1 MSFIDL
7 QQRTPKRWREGTH
20 RTRAPQQTLDAFRP
34 LLPRL
39 GITRLANVTGLDR
52 IGLPV
57 CVAVRP
63 NSRALATSQGKG
75 ETLPAAMA
83 SAMMESIETWHAER
97 VAAPLRWESYEALRH
112 ETAVV
117 DPAELP
123 VRVDAAFYPG
133 RPVLW
138 MQGEDLIAGRAVQ
151 LPYELVAVNF
161 VRQPGH
167 QAVFLES
174 SNGLASGNHPV
185 EAVVH
190 GLCEVIE
197 RDALTLWQL
206 VPEAERTARRVDLD
220 TLPAGR
226 LRDVVDLLQGK
237 GIALAAWDITTDVG
251 VPCYTCTIVEDPDS
265 PDWRPIPMFSGHG
278 AHLQPEVALSR
289 AVHEAIQSRL
299 TAISGSRDDLFPT
312 DYVKV
317 GHREDHARTVAA
329 MQAPGPRVPLRT
341 RAHDDG
347 DCIEDDLA
355 ALLQAL
361 QAVGITSVIAV
372 DLSRPEVGIPV
383 VKVVVPGLEPYHTPL
398 YRPGPRARRAMAQ
411 RQAANAVGV
420 AA

>member
-20 RTRAPQQTLDAFRP
+20 RTRAPQETLDTYRP

-57 CVAVRP
+57 CIAVRP

-97 VAAPLRWESYEALRH
+97 VNAPLRWESYEALRH
-112 ETAVV
+112 EVRTL

-123 VRVDAAFYPG
+123 VRVDAAFHAS

-138 MQGEDLIAGRAVQ
+138 MQGEEVGSGDAVH
-151 LPYELVAVNF
+151 LPYELVAVNY

-174 SNGLASGNHPV
+174 SNGLASGNHAV

-197 RDALTLWQL
+197 RDAVTLWEL
-206 VPEAERTARRVDLD
+206 VPAAERESRRVDLD
-220 TLPAGR
+220 TIPAGH
-226 LRDVVDLLQGK
+226 LRDVVQTLADK
-237 GIALAAWDITTDVG
+237 GVMLAAWDITTDVG
-251 VPCYTCTIVEDPDS
+251 LPCFTCTIVEDPDS
-265 PDWRPIPMFSGHG
+265 PHWRPVPMFSGHG
-278 AHLQPEVALSR
+278 AHLDPQIALSR
-289 AVHEAIQSRL
+289 AIHEAIQGRL

-317 GHREDHARTVAA
+317 GNRDDHARSVQV
-329 MQAPGPRVPLRT
+329 MRDGPAELPMATSTLPI
-341 RAHDDG
+341 G
-347 DCIEDDLA
+347 DCIEDDLRT
-355 ALLQAL
+355 LLDRIA
-361 QAVGITSVIAV
+361 AVGAGPVVAV
-372 DLSRPEVGIPV
+372 DLSRPEIGIPV

-398 YRPGPRARRAMAQ
+398 YQPGARARRAIAA
-411 RQAANAVGV
+411 RQQGARA
-420 AA
+420 

>member
-20 RTRAPQQTLDAFRP
+20 RVRAPQQTLDAYRP
-34 LLPRL
+34 LLPKL

-97 VAAPLRWESYEALRH
+97 VAAPLRWESHEALRR
-112 ETAVV
+112 EGDTL
-117 DPAELP
+117 DPADLP
-123 VRVDAAFYPG
+123 VRADAAFHPG

-138 MQGEDLIAGRAVQ
+138 MQGNELVSGRRVH

-167 QAVFLES
+167 QAIFLES

-197 RDALTLWQL
+197 RDAVALWECL
-206 VPEAERTARRVDLD
+206 GAAARAERRLDLD
-220 TLPAGR
+220 SLPAGR
-226 LRDVVDLLQGK
+226 LREVVAALADK
-237 GIALAAWDITTDVG
+237 GIALAAWDITTDIG
-251 VPCYTCTIVEDPDS
+251 LPCYTCTLVEDPDS
-265 PDWRPIPMFSGHG
+265 PHWRPIPMFSGHG
-278 AHLQPEVALSR
+278 AHLDPQVALSR
-289 AVHEAIQSRL
+289 AIHEAIQSRL

-317 GHREDHARTVAA
+317 GHRDDHARSVQA
-329 MQAPGPRVPLRT
+329 MRAPGPRLPLR
-341 RAHDDG
+341 RPALPVG
-347 DCIEDDLA
+347 DCLEDDLRT
-355 ALLQAL
+355 LL
-361 QAVGITSVIAV
+361 
-372 DLSRPEVGIPV
+372 
-383 VKVVVPGLEPYHTPL
+383 
-398 YRPGPRARRAMAQ
+398 AQ
-411 RQAANAVGV
+411 LGRVGV
-420 AA
+420 RRSWRWTCRGRRSASRS